1 MKHRCTPSQVPQLT
15 ERLVFRMHLLML
27 ASLLPAAMAE
37 FDQCA
42 RASGT
47 WVGFD
52 QVTPLSTCAMI
63 TCPSLFPPTHLC
75 AIAVLR
81 NPRALVQGLGSS
93 RAQAVT
99 HSGNNVY
106 VGGYAYASPSPR

>member
-1 MKHRCTPSQVPQLT
+1 MPQLT

-63 TCPSLFPPTHLC
+63 ACPSLFPPTPMRHCL
-75 AIAVLR
+75 
-81 NPRALVQGLGSS
+81 S
-93 RAQAVT
+93 
-99 HSGNNVY
+99 
-106 VGGYAYASPSPR
+106 